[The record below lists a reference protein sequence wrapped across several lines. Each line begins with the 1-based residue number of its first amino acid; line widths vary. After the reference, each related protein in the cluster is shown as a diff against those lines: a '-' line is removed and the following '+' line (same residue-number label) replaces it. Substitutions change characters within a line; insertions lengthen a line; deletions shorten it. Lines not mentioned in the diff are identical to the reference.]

1 MRRMLFVCLAFFVV
15 CCDDIVRVTFAAV
28 QVNLDPV
35 LSFVHIS
42 TEFAAR
48 FWFVGVSDRCAC
60 CASFFGDG
68 LLDLSR

>member
-1 MRRMLFVCLAFFVV
+1 MCFAFFVACCRGFV
-15 CCDDIVRVTFAAV
+15 CCDEIVRVTFAAV

-35 LSFVHIS
+35 LGFVHIS

-48 FWFVGVSDRCAC
+48 FWFVGDSDRCAC

-68 LLDLSR
+68 PLDLGR